1 VKYSKQINFVFVDVV
16 VCCARMNSYPIV
28 LALRIWELELACT
41 CIFGTIVIM
50 PWFFSSLLSFIAYM
64 RWLLIWKQVLELI
77 RLCVFLMIISV
88 GLVTLELGVRYS
100 RKIRIKFSHIFKC
113 SPYWLLW
120 LFLSGGL

>member
-1 VKYSKQINFVFVDVV
+1 MFVDAV

-28 LALRIWELELACT
+28 PALRIWALELACT
-41 CIFGTIVIM
+41 YIFGTIVIM
-50 PWFFSSLLSFIAYM
+50 RWSFSSLLSFIAYM

-88 GLVTLELGVRYS
+88 GSVTLELAVRYLN
-100 RKIRIKFSHIFKC
+100 KIRIKFFPIFK
-113 SPYWLLW
+113 SSLYWLLW